1 MNAEEAHTAC
11 GWKDVT
17 LILVGSEYQINLGYI
32 ARAAKNF
39 GISEIR
45 LVNPKCNHLGKQAIR
60 FSKHARELL
69 ESAKIYQSL
78 NDAIEGSDFVIGT
91 TAIWHKAEE
100 AKSNIYS
107 LDSFKK
113 NFKSLGNASIIIGR
127 DGTGLTKE
135 ELGLC
140 DASIYIPGNKEYQ
153 TLNISH
159 AVSIILYEL
168 TKGKFDDNLLST
180 KYANTKDITSVSYL
194 FKEFLKN
201 NHHIRNKPKVA
212 SVFMHIIKRS
222 YPTKE
227 EVNTLKSAFTKRKS
241 KK

>member
-1 MNAEEAHTAC
+1 MIYLDL
-11 GWKDVT
+11 K
-17 LILVGSEYQINLGYI
+17 LVLVESEYQINLGYI
-32 ARAAKNF
+32 ARTAKNF

-45 LVNPKCNHLGKQAIR
+45 LVNPKCNYLGKQAIR

-69 ESAKIYQSL
+69 ETAKVYQSL
-78 NDAIEGSDFVIGT
+78 SDAIKDSEFAIGT

-107 LDSFKK
+107 LSSFQK
-113 NFKSLGNASIIIGR
+113 NFRSLNKASIIIGR

-140 DASIYIPGNKEYQ
+140 DASIYIPANKDYQ

-168 TKGKFDDNLLST
+168 TKGKFDDSLLSM
-180 KYANTKDITSVSYL
+180 KYADAKDIDSVDYL
-194 FKEFLKN
+194 FHNFLKEN
-201 NHHIRNKPKVA
+201 KHIRNKAKVE
-212 SVFMHIIKRS
+212 SVFKHILKRS

-227 EVNTLKSAFTKRKS
+227 EINTLKSAFTK
-241 KK
+241 KKKQK